1 MTTTTLLIL
10 TVGIVA
16 WLTAAATAVRSVS
29 RIWLRHWAEQQLSG
43 SGAAAL
49 YLERPHGLL
58 LAASTGVALT
68 VFSSGVIL
76 AQAADGSILMLLLE
90 GLVFGLVLLVVGQL
104 IPRAVALRWAPQL
117 IPVLL
122 PPLQALEMVLNPA
135 LRLVRRLAGNG
146 AGASTTPPPTDEET
160 LEELL
165 REGELEGV
173 GEAGE
178 IAIISGVVQFGEK
191 RVRDV
196 MVPRSD
202 VFALPQ
208 ELAAPEMAA
217 RVAQSG
223 YSRVPVY
230 RDSVDNI
237 IGMVHGFDLLKNAG
251 TEVPSLRTVA
261 FTKPSTSAKEL
272 LSGMLRERRHMAV
285 VRDEAGAT
293 LGLLTLEDLLEELVG
308 DIRDEHDEPAT
319 SVPPA
324 SAPAVRAP

>member
-1 MTTTTLLIL
+1 MTTTTLLML
-10 TVGIVA
+10 TVGVVA

-29 RIWLRHWAEQQLSG
+29 RIWLRHWVEQQLSG

-76 AQAADGSILMLLLE
+76 ANAAQGSILTLVIE
-90 GLVFGLVLLVVGQL
+90 GLVYALVLLVVGQL
-104 IPRAVALRWAPQL
+104 VPRAVARRWAPQL

-122 PPLQALEMVLNPA
+122 PPLQALEMVLSPA
-135 LRLVRRLAGNG
+135 LKLVRRLAGERNG
-146 AGASTTPPPTDEET
+146 AKAEPPPTDEEQ

-196 MVPRSD
+196 MVGRAD
-202 VFALPQ
+202 VFALPHDMP
-208 ELAAPEMAA
+208 AAEMASH
-217 RVAQSG
+217 VAQSG
-223 YSRVPVY
+223 YSRVPLY
-230 RDSVDNI
+230 RESLDQIV
-237 IGMVHGFDLLKNAG
+237 GMVHGFDLLKNAG
-251 TEVPSLRTVA
+251 TEVPALRPVA
-261 FTKPSTSAKEL
+261 FTRVGASCKEL
-272 LSGMLRERRHMAV
+272 LSGMLRERRHMAI
-285 VRDEAGAT
+285 VRDDAGAT
-293 LGLLTLEDLLEELVG
+293 TGLVTMEDLLEELVG

-319 SVPPA
+319 SLSPGSSTPT
-324 SAPAVRAP
+324 RAT

>member
-1 MTTTTLLIL
+1 MTTTTLLVL

-58 LAASTGVALT
+58 LTASTGVALT

-76 AQAADGSILMLLLE
+76 AHAANESILVLILE
-90 GLVFGLVLLVVGQL
+90 GLVFALILLVVGQL
-104 IPRAVALRWAPQL
+104 VPRAVARRWAPQL

-135 LRLVRRLAGNG
+135 LRLVRRLAGER
-146 AGASTTPPPTDEET
+146 AGASTTPPLTDEET

-208 ELAAPEMAA
+208 DLPAAEMAA

-230 RDSVDNI
+230 RDSVDHI
-237 IGMVHGFDLLKNAG
+237 AGMVRGFDVLKNAG
-251 TEVPSLRTVA
+251 TEVPPLRPVA
-261 FTKPSTSAKEL
+261 FTRPNTSCKEL
-272 LSGMLRERRHMAV
+272 LSSMLRERRQMAI

-319 SVPPA
+319 SVAPGSSPA
-324 SAPAVRAP
+324 TRAT

>member
-1 MTTTTLLIL
+1 MTSTTLLLL
-10 TVGIVA
+10 TVGVVA

-29 RIWLRHWAEQQLSG
+29 RIWLRHWVEQQLSG

-58 LAASTGVALT
+58 LTASTGVALT

-76 AQAADGSILMLLLE
+76 ANAAGGSTIMLLVE
-90 GLVFGLVLLVVGQL
+90 AVAFALVLLVAGQL
-104 IPRAVALRWAPQL
+104 VPRAIARRWPTAL

-122 PPLQALEMVLNPA
+122 PPLQVLEMILNPA
-135 LRLVRRLAGNG
+135 LKLVRRLAG
-146 AGASTTPPPTDEET
+146 ATQQAAQEPPPTDEEA

-196 MVPRSD
+196 MVPRAD
-202 VFALPQ
+202 VFALP
-208 ELAAPEMAA
+208 LGLSPAEMAS
-217 RVAQSG
+217 RMVQSG

-230 RDSVDNI
+230 RETIDQVV
-237 IGMVHGFDLLKNAG
+237 GMVHVFDMLKNAG
-251 TEVPSLRTVA
+251 TENPVLRPLA
-261 FTKPSTSAKEL
+261 FARPGTPCKEL
-272 LSGMLRERRHMAV
+272 LSSMLRERKHLAI

-293 LGLLTLEDLLEELVG
+293 IGLLSLEYLLEELVG
-308 DIRDEHDEPAT
+308 DIRDEHDEPAAVT
-319 SVPPA
+319 PA
-324 SAPAVRAP
+324 AAPRAR

>member
-1 MTTTTLLIL
+1 MTTTTLLML

-29 RIWLRHWAEQQLSG
+29 RIWLRHWVEQQLSG

-68 VFSSGVIL
+68 VFVSGVIL
-76 AQAADGSILMLLLE
+76 ANAAHGSILMLVIE
-90 GLVFGLVLLVVGQL
+90 GLVFALVLLVVGQL
-104 IPRAVALRWAPQL
+104 VPRAVARRWAPQL

-122 PPLQALEMVLNPA
+122 PPLQALAIILSPA
-135 LRLVRRLAGNG
+135 LRLVRRLAGERNG
-146 AGASTTPPPTDEET
+146 AKAEPPPTDEET

-196 MVPRSD
+196 MVGRSD
-202 VFALPQ
+202 IFALPQ
-208 ELAAPEMAA
+208 DMPASEMAN
-217 RVAQSG
+217 RVAQAG
-223 YSRVPVY
+223 YSRVPLY
-230 RDSVDNI
+230 RDSVDQI
-237 IGMVHGFDLLKNAG
+237 VGMVHSFDLLKNAG
-251 TEVPSLRTVA
+251 TEVPPLRPVA
-261 FTKPSTSAKEL
+261 FTKPGASCKEL
-272 LSGMLRERRHMAV
+272 LSGMLRERRHMAI
-285 VRDEAGAT
+285 VRDEAGVTIGLAT
-293 LGLLTLEDLLEELVG
+293 MEDLLEELVG

-319 SVPPA
+319 GVTPA
-324 SAPAVRAP
+324 SSPTARAT

>member
-1 MTTTTLLIL
+1 MTTTTLLMI

-29 RIWLRHWAEQQLSG
+29 RIWLRHWVEQQLSG

-49 YLERPHGLL
+49 YLEKPHGLL

-68 VFSSGVIL
+68 VFVSGVIL
-76 AQAADGSILMLLLE
+76 ANSAQGSIWMLLLE
-90 GLVFGLVLLVVGQL
+90 SLIFALVLLVAGQL
-104 IPRAVALRWAPQL
+104 APRAIAKRWAPQL

-122 PPLQALEMVLNPA
+122 PPLQALEMILSPA
-135 LRLVRRLAGNG
+135 LRLVRRLAGEHSG
-146 AGASTTPPPTDEET
+146 AATTPPPTDEET

-202 VFALPQ
+202 IFALP
-208 ELAAPEMAA
+208 ESMPPAEIAA

-223 YSRVPVY
+223 YSRVPLY
-230 RDSVDNI
+230 RDSLDQIV
-237 IGMVHGFDLLKNAG
+237 GMIHGFDVLKNAG
-251 TEVPSLRTVA
+251 TEVPRRRPVA
-261 FTKPSTSAKEL
+261 FTKPGTACKEL
-272 LSGMLRERRHMAV
+272 LSSMLRERKHLAIV
-285 VRDEAGAT
+285 
-293 LGLLTLEDLLEELVG
+293 
-308 DIRDEHDEPAT
+308 
-319 SVPPA
+319 
-324 SAPAVRAP
+324 